1 MGCPTVT
8 VGLNCAWSE
17 SHKSRRPDQ
26 GGQPTNELVLAG
38 WWESVEDVGQGYVTV
53 GATTRFLNVSGGLT
67 CEDRA
72 RRVEQFPATIAT
84 TNPIRKHATTASTD
98 LQWRAILV
106 VCLMEGKEPPG
117 LARGHQ
123 QALNKLDLTRGITYH
138 NPLLTLRKALL

>member
-1 MGCPTVT
+1 M
-8 VGLNCAWSE
+8 
-17 SHKSRRPDQ
+17 
-26 GGQPTNELVLAG
+26 LAG

-53 GATTRFLNVSGGLT
+53 GKATRFLNVLGGLT

-106 VCLMEGKEPPG
+106 VCLMEGKEPPR
-117 LARGHQ
+117 LAQ
-123 QALNKLDLTRGITYH
+123 SLQLAFNKLDLRRGITYH
-138 NPLLTLRKALL
+138 NPLLTLRKAPL